1 MLCQGENRKSVRER
15 KIFGPSYF
23 EPKSARMLFDQIIVI
38 CYTKIRAFPKMMT
51 LVPKMVSVKKLL
63 YQNVRGRNVR
73 DGKKWLLKNWVQI

>member
-1 MLCQGENRKSVRER
+1 
-15 KIFGPSYF
+15 
-23 EPKSARMLFDQIIVI
+23 MLFDQIIVI

-73 DGKKWLLKNWVQI
+73 DGKKCLLKKLGSNLVFFRNLTFMEQLGEDQLLFVKEI

>member
-1 MLCQGENRKSVRER
+1 
-15 KIFGPSYF
+15 
-23 EPKSARMLFDQIIVI
+23 MLFDQIIVI

-73 DGKKWLLKNWVQI
+73 DGKKWLLKKLGSNLVFFRNLTFMEQLGEDQLLFVKEI

>member
-1 MLCQGENRKSVRER
+1 
-15 KIFGPSYF
+15 
-23 EPKSARMLFDQIIVI
+23 MLFDQIIVI

-73 DGKKWLLKNWVQI
+73 DGKKWLLKKLGSNLVFFQNLTFMEQLGEDQLLFVKEI

>member
-1 MLCQGENRKSVRER
+1 
-15 KIFGPSYF
+15 
-23 EPKSARMLFDQIIVI
+23 MLFDQIIVI

-73 DGKKWLLKNWVQI
+73 DGKKMVIKKIGLKFSIFSKFDFYGKIR